1 MSHPTRRDLLKIG
14 AASVFSL
21 GAGLESH
28 PDLHE
33 QILKSASEFE
43 AKRRDRFSKVQNPKD
58 LSILQSELRQS
69 FLKLLKGLPSRSGPV
84 PVKQTGEI
92 PGDDYSIK
100 KVVYESFPGYH
111 VTALLYVPN
120 QLKGPAP
127 AIISPSGHTHIG
139 KAYPEHQILHGNLA
153 KRGFIVLA
161 YDPVGQAERSQF
173 WNAETR
179 QTKYNLG
186 CGEHAVLGNAL
197 ELLGTNLARYRI
209 WDGIRGLDYLA
220 SLPEVDQTRMGCAGH
235 SGGGTLTAYLT
246 ALDSRISASAICG
259 YITTLP
265 KRMGNRIQEDP
276 SSDPEQDVFGMVS
289 HGIDHSGLL
298 AMCAPRPTLIGAS
311 VKDFFPIEGTRNSY
325 AEAKH
330 LYEVAGHGDRI
341 SMVEAPFRHSLSQP
355 LREAIYGWFIRW
367 LANETNPDISEK
379 PIKEIPLKDLQ
390 VCNDGQVQVTF
401 QSRHLF
407 DVALDEFGKTQ
418 GSAKK
423 NLSQAIHLNIVS
435 ADPYIPDVNDK
446 NPKPKFWL
454 ICINGNETPD
464 WFESKEFIET
474 LSRAG
479 HGLIF
484 LHPRGVG
491 NRRVKLAVK
500 GRDYSDPI
508 SSVEANLAYN
518 AFLVGETLV
527 GMRTADVIAAV
538 RQIMKRNQPEK
549 VILCGRK
556 DAGLIALMA
565 ASIDPMISGV
575 AVEEIPESFMSLLS
589 ESAAPLNA
597 ASIVPGLLADFGD
610 IPEILDTVSPRKAL
624 ISKTSVELNP
634 KSVGSVRIEKNKF
647 STNPNLIMDWLKS

>member
-33 QILKSASEFE
+33 QILRLASEFE
-43 AKRRDRFSKVQNPKD
+43 AKRRERFSKVQNSKD
-58 LSILQSELRQS
+58 LSVLQSDLRQS
-69 FLKLLKGLPSRSGPV
+69 FLQLLKGLPSLTSPV

-92 PGDDYSIK
+92 PGDDYCIK

-120 QLKGPAP
+120 QIKGPAP

-265 KRMGNRIQEDP
+265 TRMGNRIQDDP
-276 SSDPEQDVFGMVS
+276 SSDPEQDIFGMVS
-289 HGIDHSGLL
+289 HGIDHTGLL

-325 AEAKH
+325 VEAKH
-330 LYEVAGHGDRI
+330 LYEVAGHADRI

-355 LREAIYGWFIRW
+355 LREAIYGWFSRW
-367 LANETNPDISEK
+367 LANEKYPDMSEK

-390 VCNDGQVQVTF
+390 VCKDGQVQVAF

-407 DVALDEFGKTQ
+407 DVALDEFRKAP

-423 NLSQAIHLNIVS
+423 PLSQVIHLNIGS
-435 ADPYIPDVNDK
+435 ADPYIPDVTFKIPNLK
-446 NPKPKFWL
+446 SWV

-464 WFESKEFIET
+464 WRESKEFIET

-479 HGLIF
+479 HRLIF
-484 LHPRGVG
+484 LDPRGVG

-538 RQIMKRNQPEK
+538 RQIMKRNPPEK

-556 DAGLIALMA
+556 DSGLIALMA
-565 ASIDPMISGV
+565 ASIEPMISGV

-597 ASIVPGLLADFGD
+597 ASIVPGLLDDFGD
-610 IPEILDTVSPRKAL
+610 IPEILDTVSPRKTL
-624 ISKTSVELNP
+624 ISKAIVKLNP
-634 KSVGSVRIEKNKF
+634 KSAGSVRIENHKF
-647 STNPNLIMDWLKS
+647 STNPNLIIDWLKS